1 MPCGS
6 GSRTSPVLCAPVSRS
21 LPQLP
26 LYPVDVLLKGTDRPV
41 GLGIQPP
48 QYAGAGSGE
57 YPPDQQQYTTDDQS
71 RDPQREEDIEH
82 INAREREEY
91 EEDEHEDAGGGEKAS
106 SQPGP
111 LAYGGQ
117 LRLGQLDLL
126 AGELLKLGPQSV
138 YYLFDAPVRRLGT
151 LPELPAE
158 LRYPFS
164 PVHPHAPFL

>member
-26 LYPVDVLLKGTDRPV
+26 LYPVDVLLKGTDRPM

-57 YPPDQQQYTTDDQS
+57 YGPDQQQYTTDDQS
-71 RDPQREEDIEH
+71 RDPQWEEDCKQIY
-82 INAREREEY
+82 ASEREEY
-91 EEDEHEDAGGGEKAS
+91 EEDEHEDAGGCEKAR

-111 LAYGGQ
+111 LAYGGH
-117 LRLGQLDLL
+117 LRLRQLDLL
-126 AGELLKLGPQSV
+126 ADKLLNLGPQGI
-138 YYLFDAPVRRLGT
+138 YYLFDAPVRRLRP

-158 LRYPFS
+158 LRYPFL